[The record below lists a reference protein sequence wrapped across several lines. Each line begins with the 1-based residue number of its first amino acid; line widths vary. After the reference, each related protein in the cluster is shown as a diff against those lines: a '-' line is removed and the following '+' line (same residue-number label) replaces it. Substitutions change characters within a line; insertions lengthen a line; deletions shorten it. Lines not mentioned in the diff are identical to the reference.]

1 MLKPLL
7 QWDDLLRDLG
17 RNVVKTMVLTFCL
30 VCVFVSSVEAQTI
43 TRVNVSSTGAQ
54 ANGNARS
61 LALSDN
67 GRFVA
72 FSSLADNLVADDTNG
87 QRDVFVRDVVLQTTE
102 RVSLSSSG
110 AQSLN
115 NASASDFRV
124 AISANGRFVAY
135 DSLASNLVPGDT
147 NSAVDVFVRDRL
159 TSTTTRVSVR
169 TNGQQGS
176 GASLAPALSSDGRF
190 VAFTSYADLGGQ
202 PTVLNVYV
210 HDRLLQTTDFIGP
223 TNIADGFWL
232 GPDVSDDGRYVAFE
246 TIVPLVAADTNGLF
260 DIYVFDRLT
269 RTYTRE
275 SVASSGQQTLGS
287 NIRSIMPILTSDGR
301 KLSFLSDAMNL
312 VPNDDTSGDDVFLR
326 DRNTGQTTRISVSSA
341 GERQLGSGF
350 AQSLASNGDYVI
362 WDSVATNLVAADTNN
377 QPDYFVRDLVN
388 GITRRVNLAPGGMQ
402 SVSGNSTRFLGIAPS
417 GQLSVFA
424 SPAPD
429 LVPNDTNGL
438 NDAFL
443 SDSAPSGSAAQISSF
458 SASATTLSCRGQAV
472 NVSWSSTGFARC
484 ARPSSSCSTT
494 WSFASNDL
502 PTTGSRTELA
512 CSNASFGSSAQ
523 LTLTCFTASGQTQT
537 RTTTLQL
544 QPGSCSA
551 SGLSAGSLSAPT
563 TLGNGAITY
572 FLPVSNPQNQP
583 IIAGLTNSSN
593 GSDVILTSTSNG
605 LNITIPPNSMRTVAS
620 ESIAVLIGNGANA
633 EAYQY
638 TVALP
643 PSETVFANG
652 FEPTVR

>member
-1 MLKPLL
+1 MGT
-7 QWDDLLRDLG
+7 RSTC
-17 RNVVKTMVLTFCL
+17 VKSILLTFFL
-30 VCVFVSSVEAQTI
+30 GFFLMGFAQAQTT
-43 TRVNVSSTGAQ
+43 TRVNVSSAGVQ

-87 QRDVFVRDVVLQTTE
+87 QRDVFVRDTLLQTTE
-102 RVSLSSSG
+102 RASLSSSG

-135 DSLASNLVPGDT
+135 DSLASNLVAGDT

-159 TSTTTRVSVR
+159 TATTTRVSVR

-176 GASLAPALSSDGRF
+176 GASFAPALSSDGRF

-223 TNIADGFWL
+223 TNPADGFWF

-246 TIVPLVAADTNGLF
+246 SIVPLVAADTNGLF

-287 NIRSIMPILTSDGR
+287 NIRSIMPSLTSDGR
-301 KLSFLSDAMNL
+301 KLSFLSDALNL
-312 VPNDDTSGDDVFLR
+312 VANDDTSGDDVFLR
-326 DRNTGQTTRISVSSA
+326 DRSTGQTTRVSVSST
-341 GERQLGSGF
+341 GERQLGGGF

-362 WDSVATNLVAADTNN
+362 WDSFATNLVAADTNN
-377 QPDYFVRDLVN
+377 QSDYFVRDLVN
-388 GITRRVNLAPGGMQ
+388 GTTRRVNLSPGGTQ
-402 SVSGNSTRFLGIAPS
+402 SVSGNSARFLGVAPS
-417 GQLSVFA
+417 GQLSVFT

-443 SDSAPSGSAAQISSF
+443 SDSAPSGSIAQISSF
-458 SASATTLSCRGQAV
+458 SASPSTLNCRGQAV
-472 NVSWSSTGFARC
+472 NVSWSSTGFVRC
-484 ARPSSSCSTT
+484 ARPSGSCATT
-494 WSFASNDL
+494 WSFANSEL
-502 PTTGSRTELA
+502 PTTGSRTELS
-512 CSNASFGSSAQ
+512 CSNATLASSAQ
-523 LTLTCFTASGQTQT
+523 LALTCFTATGQSQT
-537 RTTTLQL
+537 RTTTLEF

-551 SGLSAGSLSAPT
+551 SGMSAGSLSAPIA
-563 TLGNGAITY
+563 LSNGALNY
-572 FLPVSNPQNQP
+572 FVPVTNPQNHP
-583 IIAGLTNSSN
+583 IIAGLTSSSN
-593 GSDVILTSTSNG
+593 GGDAILTATTNG
-605 LNITIPPNSMRTVAS
+605 LNITIPPNSLRTVAS
-620 ESIAVLIGNGANA
+620 ESIAILVGNGANA

-643 PSETVFANG
+643 PAEIFFANG
-652 FEPTVR
+652 FEALAR